1 MQIDQLTIILSAVIL
16 FMAIV
21 TPFINPLFRWRC
33 GHINKDDNVDKSSDD
48 LPPVSIVI
56 IAHGNAKQLEEKLP
70 LMLTQDYPSGYQI
83 IVVAERGDGNTEDIL
98 KRYSSEKRL
107 YATFIP
113 ESSRYMSRKKLAVTI
128 GVKAVHNEW
137 VVLMDASTTPVS
149 DNWLKIIAKNFNSKN
164 NVVLSYTNY
173 NKETSSFYKFERL
186 ITSAYLFRKAM
197 KGNAYGTNSSVIAFK
212 KSDFYKYEG
221 YRGNLQFLY
230 GEFDFIVNNYS
241 NHRCTLELSPQSWTM
256 DDEPSKKSWINT
268 HIYDINISKH
278 LRHGYGIRLLRGI
291 DTFTMHVNYLAIIAM
306 AIYSIYIQHWI
317 ITIATGLALI
327 VTLILRIIIGRKL
340 IRLFHTDIS
349 SWEIIPLEI
358 RLFWMRLHMRLR
370 YACTNKNDFT
380 SHKL

>member
-1 MQIDQLTIILSAVIL
+1 MQIDQITIILSAIIL

-33 GHINKDDNVDKSSDD
+33 NHIAEDDNDGPSSHD

-56 IAHGNAKQLEEKLP
+56 LAHDNAKQLEEKLP
-70 LMLTQDYPSGYQI
+70 LMLTQDYPSSYQI

-98 KRYSSEKRL
+98 KRYASEKRL

-128 GVKAVHNEW
+128 GVKAAQNEW
-137 VVLMDASTTPVS
+137 VVLMEAATTPVS
-149 DNWLKIIAKNFNSKN
+149 DNWLKTIAKNFNSTN
-164 NVVLSYTNY
+164 NVVLNYTNY
-173 NKETSSFYKFERL
+173 DKDTSSFYKFERL

-197 KGNAYGTNSSVIAFK
+197 KGNAYGTNSSTIAFK

-230 GEFDFIVNNYS
+230 GEFDFIANNYS
-241 NHRCTLELSPQSWTM
+241 NKHCTVELSPQSWTM
-256 DDEPSKKSWINT
+256 DDEPSKKSWINS
-268 HIYDINISKH
+268 HLYDINIRKH
-278 LRHGYGIRLLRGI
+278 LRHGHGIRFLRGL
-291 DTFTMHVNYLAIIAM
+291 DTFMMHVNYLAIIAM
-306 AIYSIYIQHWI
+306 AIYSVYTQHWI

-327 VTLILRIIIGRKL
+327 ITFIIRIAIGRKL

-349 SWEIIPLEI
+349 SWKIIPFEI